1 MKSIALPEFCLKT
14 STRKLSVQDSS
25 CHEGMAVN
33 VDYFKHMLYRFG
45 CAADPFTRLKF
56 YGSMFASLVVRVL
69 IVRAPQRASTY
80 DCVL

>member
-1 MKSIALPEFCLKT
+1 MRNLL
-14 STRKLSVQDSS
+14 VQDSS
-25 CHEGMAVN
+25 CHEGLALN
-33 VDYFKHMLYRFG
+33 VGCFNQLLDRFG